1 VTNVERTKLH
11 EYFSRVDAI
20 QARLRSDKPSDS
32 GLRLLA
38 KRVIP
43 PDYRGTARMLLTNAS
58 EPWQKRKLRAIKERP
73 GPLRLHL
80 GCGGEA
86 KEGWVNID
94 LIGDPVE
101 LAWNLAHGVPFDDS
115 SVSAIFHEHLLEH
128 IPLRAGIGFMDECFR
143 VMEPGAIMRI
153 GVPDAGRLLESY
165 NGDRSYLER
174 IHPGRPTGMLAVQE
188 LFYWHRH
195 MTMYDEETLALL
207 FRAAGFEDPK
217 AREYGDTEL
226 ERAPD
231 TAWRAP
237 ETLYM
242 EARKPR

>member
-1 VTNVERTKLH
+1 VSNADRAKLH

-20 QARLRSDKPSDS
+20 QQRLRSDKPSDPR
-32 GLRLLA
+32 LRLLVR
-38 KRVIP
+38 KIVP
-43 PDYRGTARMLLTNAS
+43 PGFRGTARMLLTDAAM
-58 EPWQKRKLRAIKERP
+58 PWERRKLREIKARP

-86 KEGWVNID
+86 KPGWVNID

-101 LAWNLAHGVPFDDS
+101 LAWNLARGVPFEDG

-128 IPLRAGIGFMDECFR
+128 IPLRAGVGLMDECFR
-143 VMEPGAIMRI
+143 VLEPGAILRI
-153 GVPDAGRLLESY
+153 AVPDAGKLIESY
-165 NGDRSYLER
+165 NGDRDYLESL
-174 IHPGRPTGMLAVQE
+174 HPERPTKLLAVQE

-195 MTMYDEETLALL
+195 MTMYDAETLGLL
-207 FRAAGFEDPK
+207 FRAAGFDDPK
-217 AREYGDTEL
+217 ERVFGDTEL
-226 ERAPD
+226 EDAPD
-231 TAWRAP
+231 TPWRAP